1 MSGHGN
7 ASTSV
12 TIGDVNVAAGA
23 TAILGINQIGQ
34 GKGDTSAKLR
44 DCTNALFITDPKV
57 DRNELLI
64 FKGERVKGTGEWIR
78 QDGTYKAWLNS
89 GDSRLLWIS
98 GGPGRGKT
106 MLSIFLTVE
115 LQIFFR
121 RPLTRILF
129 YFCKHESENHNT
141 ATSILRTLLY
151 QIFDKQPE
159 LTRHV
164 ASRMETAERTRD
176 TLNSPGTLWQIFLNV
191 LADPSLGP
199 VVYLLDGLDECKDES
214 TKWLVKSLQTIFD
227 QSGRARLQTPNMFK
241 VIVVSREI
249 TGLLGFPRLDLESKT
264 HDIASDVR
272 QVIES
277 KIRNHPD
284 SSRKNRAFWN
294 KTVTAIQERC
304 DGTFLWAGLVLNEI
318 LEKNTELEIE
328 QVLLDVP
335 EGLDAIY
342 ARILRSIPAKWRKQ
356 VARLLHWVTLAF
368 MPLCISQLEDA
379 WNTGRRKDDIKHYN
393 LRDLVEMSRS
403 LLKID
408 GSEERLLLVHS
419 SVGDYLLRPT
429 TDTDPVLE
437 ELRMEAKTIHFEM
450 AKTCLSSINGI
461 DLKRKQADLR
471 EEIQHCKVLH
481 PVGWKIVRCER
492 NFRNWISY
500 AVYCWDGHARSC
512 GQAAKELL
520 DSTTPFFHNKT
531 GLRDMFWDFFK
542 HPLSKSRD
550 GNVTCGVHTNPSLLH
565 VLSALGIPVLVC
577 ELLSRESTR
586 NGDYINLMTDQGH
599 TALYYAVYYAK
610 FKDQEDTVQ
619 ALLDNGACVT
629 RGYRLEGSAL
639 HAAFMMQ
646 NYRLAKLLLD
656 HVCNDACMLSVPGQQ
671 RAPESLSQD
680 LLYHAFCARDVRLVE
695 LLYDNGMGTRFPT
708 SNMIMGA
715 IVNASLPVFQY
726 LLKQTFDVDAKNEV
740 TGETYVMCAASTA
753 RRDDDAV
760 HILKALLE
768 RGAKVNE
775 PWFLGMTPLHMA
787 VVFNNGAVIPTLLA
801 HGADV
806 NAVVHGAWEVRNMD
820 TIRGQFTNAER
831 FITAVLADGV
841 RPVDSA
847 LADNTWGV
855 AETILDASIGAKE
868 TLHRYRTTLYW
879 LHCRM
884 ERRPVDG
891 DDTGSPMR
899 FCEKFLRRGPK
910 ANDRLWRSTLLDNF
924 CEPLFSFQLDYIQ
937 LLLHYGAHCRL
948 PENTERLQKVLERR
962 FQNGM
967 SAEEWDKE
975 TRRKL
980 KELLNNQ
987 TA

>member
-1 MSGHGN
+1 MSGDGN

-151 QIFDKQPE
+151 HIFDRQPE

-176 TLNSPGTLWQIFLNV
+176 TLNSPGTLWQIFLDV

-264 HDIASDVR
+264 HDIASD
-272 QVIES
+272 
-277 KIRNHPD
+277 K
-284 SSRKNRAFWN
+284 
-294 KTVTAIQERC
+294 RC

-356 VARLLHWVTLAF
+356 VAQF
-368 MPLCISQLEDA
+368 
-379 WNTGRRKDDIKHYN
+379 
-393 LRDLVEMSRS
+393 
-403 LLKID
+403 
-408 GSEERLLLVHS
+408 
-419 SVGDYLLRPT
+419 
-429 TDTDPVLE
+429 
-437 ELRMEAKTIHFEM
+437 RMEAKTIHFEM

-481 PVGWKIVRCER
+481 PVGWEIVRCER

-565 VLSALGIPVLVC
+565 VLSALEIPVLVC

-586 NGDYINLMTDQGH
+586 NGDCINLMTDQGH

-656 HVCNDACMLSVPGQQ
+656 HVCNDACMSSVPGQQ

-708 SNMIMGA
+708 SSMIMGA

-806 NAVVHGAWEVRNMD
+806 NAVMHGAWEVRNMD

-831 FITAVLADGV
+831 FINAVLADGV

-884 ERRPVDG
+884 ERKPVDG

-937 LLLHYGAHCRL
+937 LLMRYGAHCRL

-980 KELLNNQ
+980 KELLKNQ